1 MERER
6 VFAQVRTLLRGSELT
21 KALELL
27 EQYLKANPKD
37 ADAWWLAAQSVASR
51 QKQLNCVERVLR
63 ISPNHLGA
71 RERLGALNGGE
82 TFEVNL
88 QDLDKQIG
96 ILCKKPLESEI
107 KESFDSDTIEE
118 DLELLSAVTQRLKAG
133 RKTPEVVPQFAA
145 ERAPTSSLDRIW
157 LIGLTVTQ
165 GLLVLMIAIFG
176 LIQLLGASRN
186 SHQNQLSSIEKRL
199 NETATQVDQKMN
211 AVQTAMNELDDKLTK
226 QIVRI
231 ESLESSVNT
240 LSQQVKVAG
249 AVSNRPITPIGG
261 ARPNLSTQGAVNP
274 RNNDSKPAQL
284 TIEKPASEDVI
295 VKLPQPVVDA
305 VPVAGGKLIVL
316 RLENSSGLMLFDPIQ
331 RKLAGSIT
339 LPSANFLFAAGGDRV
354 LVYFKENNLLNVF
367 DVNTKQSI
375 KSRPNPI
382 GTTVTTLTMGHN
394 RGDIALVRCSEGT
407 DQLSRARDYLLNVSQ
422 LQELTA
428 EQPGGNNQKNGRI
441 NSVGTSHNMSF
452 RDAVHRRA
460 NGDLTM
466 VTEWCTSH
474 SPSGIGL
481 LFPQNDG
488 DNKSRYEHNSAG
500 YLAMGDDYRVYAQTG
515 EVYTSQLVST
525 GKVSGTPVP
534 GLGGAVYLVSQ
545 NGVPTLFQS
554 GTTKPLAPLSP
565 LKDCNQ
571 QMDPWGRNPFAAD
584 RRIVFAPALGY
595 LVYFP
600 LSNDEA
606 IVRPFNF
613 ENALQKS
620 GVDYLVVTSVPARI
634 VAPGKTWTYQ
644 LNVLSKMKTP
654 VKYTLQTN
662 PDGMTIS
669 TSGKITWDVPGSLTV
684 PQKVVVLVE
693 TTGDSTFHTFELV
706 PEA

>member
-51 QKQLNCVERVLR
+51 QKQVSCIDRVLK
-63 ISPNHLGA
+63 ISPSYQGA
-71 RERLGALNGGE
+71 RERLAALNGGK

-96 ILCKKPLESEI
+96 SLIKSPPEAEI
-107 KESFDSDTIEE
+107 DDRFDSDKIEE
-118 DLELLSAVTQRLKAG
+118 DFELLPVVTPRSKAS
-133 RKTPEVVPQFAA
+133 RNTPEVAPQFAS
-145 ERAPTSSLDRIW
+145 ERAPTPSLDRIW
-157 LIGLTVTQ
+157 LIGMTATQ
-165 GLLVLMIAIFG
+165 GLLILVIAIFG
-176 LIQLLGASRN
+176 LTQLLGSSRN
-186 SHQNQLSSIEKRL
+186 SSQDQLSAIEKRL
-199 NETATQVDQKMN
+199 NETATQIDQKMN
-211 AVQTAMNELDDKLTK
+211 AVHTAMSELDDKVTK
-226 QIVRI
+226 QFVRI
-231 ESLESSVNT
+231 EGLESSVGA
-240 LSQQVKVAG
+240 LSQQTKVAG
-249 AVSNRPITPIGG
+249 TIPNRPPTPIAG
-261 ARPNLSTQGAVNP
+261 ARPNLTPQGVVNP
-274 RNNDSKPAQL
+274 RNNNPMPAA
-284 TIEKPASEDVI
+284 EKAASEDVI
-295 VKLPQPVVDA
+295 VKLPQPVADA

-316 RLENSSGLMLFDPIQ
+316 RFENSSVLMLFDPIQ

-339 LPSANFLFAAGGDRV
+339 LPSANFLFAAGGERV

-375 KSRPNPI
+375 KSRPNPV

-407 DQLSRARDYLLNVSQ
+407 DQLSRARDYLLDVNQ
-422 LQELTA
+422 LQEWSA
-428 EQPGGNNQKNGRI
+428 DRPGGKNPKNGQN

-474 SPSGIGL
+474 SPHGIGL
-481 LFPQNDG
+481 LFPQSDG

-500 YLAMGDDYRVYAQTG
+500 CLAMGDDDRVYAQTG

-525 GKVSGTPVP
+525 GKVSGSPFP
-534 GLGGAVYLVSQ
+534 GLGGAVFLVLQ
-545 NGVPTLFQS
+545 NGVPSIFQS

-571 QMDPWGRNPFAAD
+571 QMDPWGRTPFAAD
-584 RRIVFAPALGY
+584 RRVIFAPALGY
-595 LVYFP
+595 LLYFP
-600 LSNDEA
+600 LSNSEA
-606 IVRPFNF
+606 IVRPFNL
-613 ENALQKS
+613 ENALQKA

-634 VAPGKTWTYQ
+634 VATGKTWTYQ
-644 LNVLSKMKTP
+644 LNVLSKNKSP

-669 TSGKITWDVPGSLTV
+669 ESGKITWAVPSSLTT
-684 PQKVVVLVE
+684 PQKVIVLVE
-693 TTGDSTFHTFELV
+693 TTGDSTFHTFELT

>member
-1 MERER
+1 MEREK

-37 ADAWWLAAQSVASR
+37 ADAWWLAAHSVASR
-51 QKQLNCVERVLR
+51 QKQLNCVERVLK
-63 ISPNHLGA
+63 ISPSYAGA
-71 RERLGALNGGE
+71 RERLAALNGGK
-82 TFEVNL
+82 TFDVNL

-96 ILCKKPLESEI
+96 SIIKSPPEAEI
-107 KESFDSDTIEE
+107 NDRFDSDKSE
-118 DLELLSAVTQRLKAG
+118 DDFELLPVVTPRLKASH
-133 RKTPEVVPQFAA
+133 KTPDVVPQFASG
-145 ERAPTSSLDRIW
+145 RAPTPSLDRIW
-157 LIGLTVTQ
+157 LIGMTATQ
-165 GLLVLMIAIFG
+165 GLLILVIAIFG
-176 LIQLLGASRN
+176 LTQLLGSPRN
-186 SHQNQLSSIEKRL
+186 SSQDQLSTIEKRL
-199 NETATQVDQKMN
+199 NETATQIDQKMN
-211 AVQTAMNELDDKLTK
+211 AVQTAMSELDDKVTK
-226 QIVRI
+226 QFVRI
-231 ESLESSVNT
+231 EGLESSVAT
-240 LSQQVKVAG
+240 LSQQTKVAG
-249 AVSNRPITPIGG
+249 TVSNRPPTPIAG
-261 ARPNLSTQGAVNP
+261 ARPNFSSQGAVNP
-274 RNNDSKPAQL
+274 RNNNPMPVA
-284 TIEKPASEDVI
+284 EKAASEDVI

-316 RLENSSGLMLFDPIQ
+316 RFENSSVLMLFDPIQ

-339 LPSANFLFAAGGDRV
+339 LPSANFVFAAGGERI

-394 RGDIALVRCSEGT
+394 LGDLALVRCSEGT
-407 DQLSRARDYLLNVSQ
+407 DQLSRARDYLLDVNQ
-422 LQELTA
+422 LQESTA
-428 EQPGGNNQKNGRI
+428 DQAADKNSKKGQT
-441 NSVGTSHNMSF
+441 NSLGTSHNISF

-474 SPSGIGL
+474 SPQGIGL
-481 LFPQNDG
+481 LFPQSHG
-488 DNKSRYEHNSAG
+488 DTKSRYEHNSVG
-500 YLAMGDDYRVYAQTG
+500 YLAMGDDDRVYAQSG

-534 GLGGAVYLVSQ
+534 GLGGAVFLVAQ
-545 NGVPTLFQS
+545 NGVPSIFQS
-554 GTTKPLAPLSP
+554 GTTRPLAPLSP

-595 LVYFP
+595 VLYFP
-600 LSNDEA
+600 LSNNEA
-606 IVRPFNF
+606 IVRPFNL

-634 VAPGKTWTYQ
+634 VAPGRTWTYQ
-644 LNVLSKMKTP
+644 LNVLSKTKTP

-662 PDGMTIS
+662 PDGMAIS
-669 TSGKITWDVPGSLTV
+669 TSGKITWDVPSSLTI

-693 TTGDSTFHTFELV
+693 TTGDSTFHTFELA